1 VIRRAD
7 GGGKLIEPEEHGL
20 SVSVPGTA
28 GEDVQLV
35 VTRGLGG

>member
-20 SVSVPGTA
+20 SVSVPGT